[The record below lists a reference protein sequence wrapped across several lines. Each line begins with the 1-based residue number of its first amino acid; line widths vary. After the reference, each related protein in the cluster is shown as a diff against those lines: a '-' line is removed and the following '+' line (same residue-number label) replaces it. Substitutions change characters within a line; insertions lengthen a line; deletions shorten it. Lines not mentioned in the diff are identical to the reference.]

1 MSGLD
6 WWSYRVNYIG
16 LKPVCSD
23 KDGPLYSTVAY
34 IVLVLPVEMTGRIIV
49 AAATSPCQSTT
60 AAEQFDARGSQW
72 RQRSLCRSIECPTVI
87 C

>member
-23 KDGPLYSTVAY
+23 KDGPLYSTVGGVYCTGAAGRDDRPY
-34 IVLVLPVEMTGRIIV
+34 NSGSDDESLSVDNSSRTIRCAWVAVE
-49 AAATSPCQSTT
+49 TT
-60 AAEQFDARGSQW
+60 KPLS
-72 RQRSLCRSIECPTVI
+72 VY
-87 C
+87 